1 MGARHDSEE
10 SGWTEMALKPVSR
23 RHHDALARVDW
34 ERFEVLVAGFYRSQG
49 YEVEHVGTG
58 GTGRD
63 CDGGVDLKL
72 RRDDSFILVQC
83 KRWTAM
89 KVPHNAVH
97 ELLGIMVNQ
106 GATGAILITSGEFTK
121 AAIEAGARQRN
132 FQLVDGHE
140 LRAMLGPVPDSAL
153 DSLARLRGPATK
165 LAAKASSGLGQAI
178 VVKLVIAGLFL
189 IFVILVARHL
199 QGVIQSLPTA
209 ASSRSNAAAQGTGQ
223 PAPVTAPTVRVAADP
238 CQELI
243 DKPSGTYIDHCA
255 GGKAPQPLSAAQ
267 RRQQQ
272 RGADEA
278 IKVISDG
285 TPEL

>member
-1 MGARHDSEE
+1 
-10 SGWTEMALKPVSR
+10 MALKPVSR
-23 RHHDALARVDW
+23 RHDDGLSRVGW
-34 ERFEVLVAGFYRSQG
+34 EQFEVLLAGYYRSQG

-58 GTGRD
+58 KTGRNS
-63 CDGGVDLKL
+63 DGGVDLKL
-72 RRDDSFILVQC
+72 RREDSYILVQC

-132 FQLVDGHE
+132 FQLIDGHE

-153 DSLARLRGPATK
+153 DSLARLRGPATRLAGKAASDLGRAMAAK
-165 LAAKASSGLGQAI
+165 LA
-178 VVKLVIAGLFL
+178 IAALFL
-189 IFVILVARHL
+189 IFVVLVGRYL
-199 QGVIQSLPTA
+199 QGVILSLPA
-209 ASSRSNAAAQGTGQ
+209 GGAPHSNAAAREAV
-223 PAPVTAPTVRVAADP
+223 PAPADVPAVRVAADP

-255 GGKAPQPLSAAQ
+255 SGKAPQPLSAAQ
-267 RRQQQ
+267 RREQQ
-272 RGADEA
+272 RRAEEA
-278 IKVISDG
+278 IKVISG
-285 TPEL
+285 STPEL